1 MGKVQVTYLQQFENT
16 NDSIRKYMMHE
27 FAANGAK
34 SLVLS
39 DTLLKQILFRP
50 ELKNMVLEEMSS
62 EGLEFADAHAIF
74 GKYLDLNCPVEA
86 ARPEL
91 IARLKLQLLICAS
104 MNIKTI
110 TVHVG
115 NEGAYPEY
123 PLEVQFDCIKR
134 SLEELLPFAESLGII
149 ICIENI
155 WTQLNTPERLLTLK
169 ELFPVDAL
177 GFCYDAGHANLM
189 DKGRFNPESNPFK
202 TWGDVTPQWDDRIL
216 EKMLPHVVNCHIHD
230 NNGVTDEHL
239 LPGAGNIDWPHIAKL
254 LARAP
259 RLMAIQSE
267 VIPLRANASV
277 KELCD
282 FFSNFPE
289 RYL

>member
-1 MGKVQVTYLQQFENT
+1 MSKPLVTYLQQFENADDT
-16 NDSIRKYMMHE
+16 LRKYMMHE

-34 SLVLS
+34 YLVLS
-39 DTLLKQILFRP
+39 DTLIKQIMFRP
-50 ELKNMVLEEMSS
+50 ALKEMLMAEMSS
-62 EGLEFADAHAIF
+62 EGLAFADAHAIF
-74 GKYLDLNCPVEA
+74 GKYIDLNCPVEA

-91 IARLKLQLLICAS
+91 LARLKLQLIICAS
-104 MNIKTI
+104 MDIKTI

-115 NEGAYPEY
+115 NESAYPEY

-134 SLEELLPFAESLGII
+134 SLEEILPFAESLGIT

-155 WTQLNTPERLLTLK
+155 WAKINTPERLLMLK
-169 ELFPVDAL
+169 ELFPADAL

-189 DKGRFNPESNPFK
+189 DKGRFHPESNPFK
-202 TWGDVTPQWDDRIL
+202 LWGDVTPQWDDRIL

-239 LPGAGNIDWPHIAKL
+239 LPGAGNIDWQHIAKL

-259 RLMAIQSE
+259 RLKVIQSE
-267 VIPLRANASV
+267 VIPIRANASI

-282 FFSNFPE
+282 FFNDFPE
-289 RYL
+289 KYL